1 MPASTLD
8 PVNAAL
14 RTALSKS
21 ACGSTLDSQ
30 LAGST
35 KKALLSNIEF
45 EAAGS
50 YQSCVLD
57 KLKSKYIV
65 LKASETTDN
74 STKSKKS
81 ETVSTDDGFV
91 LAKQELYPLKSVQL
105 GWNNADWSV
114 GAGMVNMGNTCYLNS
129 ILQAL
134 FHVPALVNWLISE
147 KQHSTECE
155 DTGGSICI
163 ICAMRKTLQDSQQR
177 NINTIRPYLIYNKL
191 RILCRHL
198 IPGRQEDAHE
208 FLRYLVE
215 AMEKAYLS
223 RFKNSSEFDS
233 RTKETTPLNQI
244 LGGYLR
250 SAVRCLECGNVSTTF
265 QHFQD
270 VLLDIRKA
278 QTLDEA
284 LELYFSREKLDDDSY
299 HCESC
304 QKKVPAWKQFSL
316 ERAPMVLCIQL
327 KRFSINS
334 KISKQVQFRQ
344 RLDMT
349 KYVRRRPTGPLIYKL
364 VALVTHMGVSVNC
377 GHYTAIAQGPS
388 GNFYQF
394 DDSIVK
400 PISNQAVFGT
410 SAYIMLYELENSP
423 FSPKSSKLLS
433 PISTI
438 TKTQEEVTTTSP
450 NGNIKVYGPVLPP
463 NKFQKQVTTVQNGVT
478 STLNGNG
485 EQPEKSSQTYSPK
498 TDKENKPLASSST
511 SSPNLKNTANENK
524 CLKAPLALKTD
535 GNNLKPAV
543 SSPNVTSTT
552 SESCRSPEKSVTK
565 PKLVPYDMD
574 DSSNNSEESHPNA
587 PKVPMVNSP
596 DWKVSSSNDGAP
608 EPSTEG
614 NTWDKKVS
622 NTVNE
627 LYQMSHNG
635 YGFPVKTWN
644 GTRSHLE
651 KEVGNERREARK
663 RNMAESEPCRTKHL
677 KLDLNNTH
685 NGNYNP
691 LQEYHNSKNWT
702 LGNGRYRTFYN
713 LHKRHRN
720 DHHMYHH
727 KNFHKNHRFRR

>member
-14 RTALSKS
+14 RSALSKS
-21 ACGSTLDSQ
+21 TCSNTLDSQ

-45 EAAGS
+45 EPAGS
-50 YQSCVLD
+50 YQSSVLD

-65 LKASETTDN
+65 LKSSESTDI
-74 STKSKKS
+74 SKQNYDKS
-81 ETVSTDDGFV
+81 ENVVAAEEGFAT
-91 LAKQELYPLKSVQL
+91 AKRELYPLKSVQL

-147 KQHSTECE
+147 KQHSDECE
-155 DTGGSICI
+155 DTGGSMCV

-191 RILCRHL
+191 RILCRNL

-223 RFKNSSEFDS
+223 RFKNNSEFDS
-233 RTKETTPLNQI
+233 RIKETTPLNQI

-299 HCESC
+299 HCES
-304 QKKVPAWKQFSL
+304 S
-316 ERAPMVLCIQL
+316 PMVLCIQL

-334 KISKQVQFRQ
+334 KISKQIQFRQ

-349 KYVRRRPTGPLIYKL
+349 KYVRKRPVGPLIYKL
-364 VALVTHMGVSVNC
+364 VALVTHMGISVNC
-377 GHYTAIAQGPS
+377 GHYTAIVQVPGGS
-388 GNFYQF
+388 FYQF

-423 FSPKSSKLLS
+423 FSPKSSKILS

-438 TKTQEEVTTTSP
+438 TQIQEEIPTTTTSL
-450 NGNIKVYGPVLPP
+450 NGNPKVYGPALPP
-463 NKFQKQVTTVQNGVT
+463 NKFQNQY
-478 STLNGNG
+478 SLN
-485 EQPEKSSQTYSPK
+485 
-498 TDKENKPLASSST
+498 
-511 SSPNLKNTANENK
+511 SPNSKPATNENK
-524 CLKAPLALKTD
+524 CPKVPLALKTD
-535 GNNLKPAV
+535 SNNSKPAI
-543 SSPNVTSTT
+543 SSPNVSSTT
-552 SESCRSPEKSVTK
+552 NELCRSPVKDKSVPMT
-565 PKLVPYDMD
+565 KLVPYDMD
-574 DSSNNSEESHPNA
+574 DSSNNSEESHSNVQKTCAITPA
-587 PKVPMVNSP
+587 
-596 DWKVSSSNDGAP
+596 DWKVSSSSDSAP

-614 NTWDKKVS
+614 STWDKKTT

-627 LYQMSHNG
+627 LYQLSHNG
-635 YGFPVKTWN
+635 YAFPVKTWN
-644 GTRSHLE
+644 GTRSQLD
-651 KEVGNERREARK
+651 KEVSNDRREARK
-663 RNMAESEPCRTKHL
+663 RNITETEPCRTKHP
-677 KLDLNNTH
+677 KLNSNNTH

-691 LQEYHNSKNWT
+691 VQEYHNSKNWT
-702 LGNGRYRTFYN
+702 LTNGRYRTFYT

-720 DHHMYHH
+720 DHRIYHH